1 MKNVGLAAD
10 DNFENNEKFNEI
22 IAKYEKEVDLKPV
35 DVKALKDELQ
45 ATMWAG
51 VGIFR
56 NEQIMKSAQE
66 IIEKLSEEFNREDKC
81 LSKDEYELRNML
93 ITAELVVRAALNRK
107 ESRGAHYRVDYLNTN
122 EVCEHSLIVK
132 NKGEINFV
140 K

>member
-1 MKNVGLAAD
+1 MSYIARRLRKPKSVPLKHRQ
-10 DNFENNEKFNEI
+10 EN
-22 IAKYEKEVDLKPV
+22 
-35 DVKALKDELQ
+35 
-45 ATMWAG
+45 
-51 VGIFR
+51 
-56 NEQIMKSAQE
+56 
-66 IIEKLSEEFNREDKC
+66 IEKLSEEFNREDKC